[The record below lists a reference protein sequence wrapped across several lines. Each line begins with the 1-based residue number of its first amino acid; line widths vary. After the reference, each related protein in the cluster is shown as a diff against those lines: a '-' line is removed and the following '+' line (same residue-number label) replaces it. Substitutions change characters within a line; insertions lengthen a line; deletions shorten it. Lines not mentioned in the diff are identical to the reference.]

1 MTIVADSKQQYISHC
16 AHTRYS
22 TELLMDTDSR
32 DALWRVI
39 RKLSDDSAMLV
50 VLALEENETMTS
62 RELHEETKLPLSNI
76 NHALTDLKNLKV
88 IKQDKESKKHE
99 LTKYGKVIL
108 KALDSLIIQVSRPD
122 LN

>member
-1 MTIVADSKQQYISHC
+1 MTIVADSKQQYISH
-16 AHTRYS
+16 REKMGYS
-22 TELLMDTDSR
+22 TELLKNTDDTDE
-32 DALWRVI
+32 LWRVI

>member
-1 MTIVADSKQQYISHC
+1 
-16 AHTRYS
+16 
-22 TELLMDTDSR
+22 MDTDSR

-76 NHALTDLKNLKV
+76 NHA
-88 IKQDKESKKHE
+88 
-99 LTKYGKVIL
+99 
-108 KALDSLIIQVSRPD
+108 
-122 LN
+122 

>member
-1 MTIVADSKQQYISHC
+1 MAIVADSKQQYISH
-16 AHTRYS
+16 REQIGYS

-62 RELHEETKLPLSNI
+62 RELHEETKLPMSNI
-76 NHALTDLKNLKV
+76 NHALNDLKMLKV
-88 IKQDKESKKHE
+88 ITQNKESKKHQ
-99 LTKYGKVIL
+99 LTDYGKVIL
-108 KALDSLIIQVSRPD
+108 KALDSLIIKVSQPD

>member
-1 MTIVADSKQQYISHC
+1 MAIVADSKQQYISHREQMG
-16 AHTRYS
+16 HS

-50 VLALEENETMTS
+50 VLLVEENEMTS
-62 RELHEETKLPLSNI
+62 RELHEETKLPMSYI
-76 NHALTDLKNLKV
+76 NHALNDLKSLKV
-88 IKQDKESKKHE
+88 IKQDKESKKHQ
-99 LTKYGKVIL
+99 LTDYGKAIL
-108 KALDSLIIQVSRPD
+108 KALKSLIEKAPQPD